1 MKRGAVIKRNVDN
14 LLILER
20 KMVPL
25 HHVLKLHSDRCV
37 GCGICESIC
46 PEEAAKLYPIV
57 VSEGKL
63 VQKTLVDFDCSK
75 CTFCGEC
82 VVLCPTTALRIE
94 VNGEEQVPV
103 VKAGVFPILTKDIAV
118 DVTKCDP
125 VCAFSCQK
133 DCPTEAIKVIME
145 NKGDVAQKILD
156 VQVDKEKCV
165 FCGRC
170 ELECPRS
177 ALQVKK
183 AIQGIIRINVN
194 VCPKACQVC
203 VDVCPSKA
211 IVLAPDGKPS
221 VAEEFCIYCGACQK
235 SCPEGAIAVERTR
248 ILHSEVK
255 SGAWIVALEKLT
267 SYDCLVKQFG
277 ARSAKKL
284 RETVSKIDRF

>member
-1 MKRGAVIKRNVDN
+1 MKRGAVIKRKVDN
-14 LLILER
+14 LSILER

-25 HHVLKLHSDRCV
+25 HHVLKLNSDRCV
-37 GCGICESIC
+37 GCGICVSIC
-46 PEEAAKLYPIV
+46 PEEAPELLPVV
-57 VSEGKL
+57 VSGGKL
-63 VQKTLVDFDCSK
+63 VKKTLVDFDCSR

-94 VNGEEQVPV
+94 VNGEEKIPV
-103 VKAGVFPILTKDIAV
+103 IEAGVFPFLTKDITV

-133 DCPTEAIKVIME
+133 DCPTEAINVITE

-170 ELECPRS
+170 ELECSQS

-183 AIQGIIRINVN
+183 PIQGIIRINAN
-194 VCPKACQVC
+194 VCPKGCQVC

-211 IVLAPDGKPS
+211 IGLHPDGKPS
-221 VAEEFCIYCGACQK
+221 VVEAFCIYCGACQK

-248 ILHSEVK
+248 VLHSDIK

-267 SYDCLVKQFG
+267 SYNSLFKQFG
-277 ARSAKKL
+277 AKSAKKL
-284 RETVSKIDRF
+284 KETVSKID